1 MGMIVEM
8 TSDLLGANSD
18 QPTLG
23 KLYQHKMDGVLDSLE
38 SNVKDDR
45 KTLQSFLSK
54 CG

>member
-1 MGMIVEM
+1 
-8 TSDLLGANSD
+8 
-18 QPTLG
+18 
-23 KLYQHKMDGVLDSLE
+23 MDGVLDSLE